1 MLLQRPAVGIL
12 PRGVRAPR
20 QAGRAAPH
28 GGRPPPLRGHRGPV
42 AGQAAAR
49 RLRVPRGSDNG
60 VVTTR
65 PFELKGEEVF
75 INADAR
81 WGEIYTEILDA
92 ESGRPIPGFWVPGE
106 RPPPFT
112 GDSTRARVA

>member
-1 MLLQRPAVGIL
+1 MSLE
-12 PRGVRAPR
+12 
-20 QAGRAAPH
+20 
-28 GGRPPPLRGHRGPV
+28 
-42 AGQAAAR
+42 
-49 RLRVPRGSDNG
+49 GSDNG

-65 PFELKGEEVF
+65 PFELNGEEVF

-92 ESGRPIPGFWVPGE
+92 ESGRPIPGFWVPSE

-112 GDSTRARVA
+112 GDSTRARVAWKNGHGFVFDRPVQLRFYLHRASLFSFWIE